1 MNIQNCHSCKS
12 CHVRCHLNWVQ
23 DFCLMLYLNPRLLL
37 VKSWKNANSYS
48 SNPRRLSTTRACH
61 DEHEDTL
68 FLWFV
73 PILFLQ
79 HQRNFM
85 DHSWLPAM
93 GHRYKIKCRVYTCIN
108 KQTTCHK
115 TLSLTRERYPN
126 TAVAVTDHKNFDHN
140 ENNLIYSKAIRLT
153 GK

>member
-1 MNIQNCHSCKS
+1 
-12 CHVRCHLNWVQ
+12 
-23 DFCLMLYLNPRLLL
+23 
-37 VKSWKNANSYS
+37 
-48 SNPRRLSTTRACH
+48 
-61 DEHEDTL
+61 
-68 FLWFV
+68 
-73 PILFLQ
+73 
-79 HQRNFM
+79 
-85 DHSWLPAM
+85 M

-126 TAVAVTDHKNFDHN
+126 TAVAVKDHKNFDHN